1 MQPPRLADSSFTQ
14 KLYQLNPKQ
23 TLKRLVISFKYTK
36 YLPYVTH
43 FMQNSKQIQMFFGI
57 VQEDEAYQA

>member
-57 VQEDEAYQA
+57 V